1 MTYHN
6 HMNTLSIRKLRMT
19 KARDFNSLEIPFV
32 LTSRDEPIYEFT
44 YEGSS
49 DAQIDFSIATRL
61 DIKKNRKALDDLL
74 KVNDCVKLFKRANGI
89 KIREI
94 FIKRP

>member
-1 MTYHN
+1 
-6 HMNTLSIRKLRMT
+6 MNTLSIRKLRMT

-32 LTSRDEPIYEFT
+32 LTSRDAKTKKDEPIYEFT